1 MKTDE
6 NIKLEQLKPE
16 LQYTYKTGVSNM
28 VPMSSMPPTNT
39 FSGTC
44 QLFVGSGKGQVR
56 LLLSKTSDGLF
67 EI

>member
-44 QLFVGSGKGQVR
+44 QLLEVGRDK
-56 LLLSKTSDGLF
+56 
-67 EI
+67 